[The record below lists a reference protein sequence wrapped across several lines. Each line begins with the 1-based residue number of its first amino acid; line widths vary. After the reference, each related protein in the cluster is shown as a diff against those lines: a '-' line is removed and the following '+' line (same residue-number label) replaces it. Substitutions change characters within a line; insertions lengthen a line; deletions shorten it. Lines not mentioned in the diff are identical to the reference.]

1 MGISSNIDPVNY
13 IYCLLRNVK
22 ISIIIEKIIWEG
34 DFLDAVKINNLSFA
48 YRRQVPIFE
57 NLNLTIKKG
66 QFVGIVGPNGAGKS
80 TLLKLILGLLTP
92 RTGKIT
98 VLDEKIGY
106 VSQRATAFNS
116 GFPATVKE
124 VLSAP
129 LRSKNTLFQPLTQA
143 ETQEINKALE
153 FVGLTPYKNELIGN
167 LSGGQQQRTFIAR
180 ALVTKPSILFL
191 DEPFVGIDQDSQET
205 ISNLLHQLNKKNG
218 TTIIIVTHD
227 LRWVEQEVD
236 TMVCI
241 EAGTIHCHH
250 QRNSLDDGQHILYH
264 SHQGV

>member
-1 MGISSNIDPVNY
+1 M
-13 IYCLLRNVK
+13 LRNVK

-153 FVGLTPYKNELIGN
+153 FVGLTPYKM
-167 LSGGQQQRTFIAR
+167 S
-180 ALVTKPSILFL
+180 
-191 DEPFVGIDQDSQET
+191 
-205 ISNLLHQLNKKNG
+205 
-218 TTIIIVTHD
+218 
-227 LRWVEQEVD
+227 
-236 TMVCI
+236 
-241 EAGTIHCHH
+241 
-250 QRNSLDDGQHILYH
+250 
-264 SHQGV
+264 